1 MSEIITAVLFG
12 AGLRGANAY
21 GPYALEYPDKLKF
34 VAVAEPIKTR
44 REKFAKLHRIP
55 SIK

>member
-12 AGLRGANAY
+12 AGLRGSNAY

-34 VAVAEPIKTR
+34 VAVAEPDPLR
-44 REKFAKLHRIP
+44 RERFAAAHDIP
-55 SIK
+55 